1 MGFVSS
7 TKLSEYTGKLV
18 TKLRTI
24 FATQNMV
31 GAPKK
36 AATVADMTDT
46 DSIYV
51 YTGSETGY
59 TAGNWYYYDQGSW
72 VSGGVYNAVAVV
84 TDATLSNS
92 GEAADAAATGAAIN
106 ASFYQS
112 AKMKLIEIL
121 RVAAYSVS
129 GAPQKIDE
137 LEAELFPEGEVTSIE
152 AVYTQ
157 DGAVIYPDTP
167 LDALRADLVV
177 TATLSDESTK
187 VITDYTLTG
196 TLAAGTSTVTVHYRD
211 LTDTFSVT
219 VTAAPTEVSI
229 TALYTQGSTVVTPFT
244 PLNSLKNDLVVMVNY
259 SNTTSRQL
267 DPTEYTLS
275 GTLTEG
281 TSTIDVAYNGFTDEF
296 TVTVGPA
303 PSVPS
308 GFDTTDLICCLDGK
322 QINDNLWFNLVSG
335 LPFELHNVTVETDG
349 VTFAGNVNS
358 YAHSDELFANALTI
372 EVGFKAAADAGSYGI
387 FMQHQESGGHS
398 LAMLVNKSTGRIYT
412 DFDTSSKQIKQITT
426 PQIGMLSVTRRY
438 SEGQVAVLNG
448 SVVSNTANDYAT
460 YPANGIDGS
469 YLGLFKST
477 PFKGEILYVCLYS
490 SRKTAAQMQA
500 NQAVYDNHYDL
511 GLLNQS

>member
-7 TKLSEYTGKLV
+7 SKLYEYTGKLV

-36 AATVADMTDT
+36 AATVADMSDTDT
-46 DSIYV
+46 IYV

-72 VSGGVYNAVAVV
+72 VSGGIYNAIAFT
-84 TDATLSNS
+84 TDPTLTQP
-92 GEAADAAATGAAIN
+92 GEAADAAATGAAVDRV
-106 ASFYQS
+106 FYQS
-112 AKMKLIEIL
+112 AKMKLLEIL

-129 GAPQKIDE
+129 GAPQMIDE
-137 LEAELFPEGEVTSIE
+137 LEAELFPEGEVVSIE

-157 DGAVIYPDTP
+157 DGAVVYADTP

-187 VITDYTLTG
+187 TITDYTLTG
-196 TLAAGTSTVTVHYRD
+196 TLTAGTSTVTVKYRD

-244 PLNSLKNDLVVMVNY
+244 PVSSLKNDLVVMVNY

-281 TSTIDVAYNGFTDEF
+281 TSTVDVAYNGFTDEF

-303 PSVPS
+303 PSVPT

-322 QINDNLWFNLVSG
+322 QINDNLWYNLVSG
-335 LPFELHNVTVETDG
+335 IPFELHNVTVETDG
-349 VTFAGNVNS
+349 VTFPGADGAYGVS
-358 YAHSDELFANALTI
+358 AETFANALTI
-372 EVGFKAAADAGSYGI
+372 EVVYKAAADSGNYNLFA
-387 FMQHQESGGHS
+387 QHQESGSKALALVHS
-398 LAMLVNKSTGRIYT
+398 KSSNKIFSCYN
-412 DFDTSSKQIKQITT
+412 TSSNTVHTATPVQNGILSATKGNSNSPAQI
-426 PQIGMLSVTRRY
+426 V
-438 SEGQVAVLNG
+438 VLNG
-448 SVVSNTANDYAT
+448 AQLTSTASDYLS
-460 YPANGIDGS
+460 YPAAGIEGS
-469 YLGLFKST
+469 RVGSST
-477 PFKGEILYVCLYS
+477 FKGEILCVCLYS

-500 NQAVYDNHYDL
+500 NQAVYDAYYNMGIL
-511 GLLNQS
+511 SQS

>member
-7 TKLSEYTGKLV
+7 SKLSEYTTKLM
-18 TKLRTI
+18 TKLRSI

-36 AATVADMTDT
+36 AATVADMTDA

-59 TAGNWYYYDQGSW
+59 VAGNWYYYDQGNW
-72 VSGGVYNAVAVV
+72 LSGGVYNAVAIS
-84 TDATLSNS
+84 TDTTLSRQ
-92 GEAADAAATGAAIN
+92 GEAADAAATGRAID

-112 AKMKLIEIL
+112 AKMKLLEIL

-129 GAPQKIDE
+129 GAPQMIDE
-137 LEAELFPEGEVTSIE
+137 LEAELFPEGDVVSIE

-157 DGAVIYPDTP
+157 DGAVVYANTP

-177 TATLSDESTK
+177 TATLSDSTTK
-187 VITDYTLTG
+187 AISDYTLIG
-196 TLAAGTSTVTVHYRD
+196 TLTAGTSTVTVKYRD

-281 TSTIDVAYNGFTDEF
+281 TSTVDVAYNGFTDEF

-372 EVGFKAAADAGSYGI
+372 EVGFKAAADAGNYGI
-387 FMQHQESGGHS
+387 FMQHQESGS
-398 LAMLVNKSTGRIYT
+398 RALALYATKGTGKIFT
-412 DFDTSSKQIKQITT
+412 NFDTSSETIKTMTT

-438 SEGQVAVLNG
+438 SNGQVAVLNG
-448 SVVSNTANDYAT
+448 VELSATTRDYTA
-460 YPANGIDGS
+460 YPDGGIDGS
-469 YLGLFKST
+469 YLGLFKT
-477 PFKGEILYVCLYS
+477 MPFKGEILYVCMYS

-500 NQAVYDNHYDL
+500 NQAIYDAHYNM
-511 GLLNQS
+511 GILNQS